1 MGSPFEH
8 REVMKAAMRYNEER
22 TVEQVL
28 AERARARAE
37 SESKMAEM
45 RKRGSAGSKIPS
57 APALSSVPKSEMD
70 KLRDMLANAP
80 ARPAPI
86 QELDSSPDE

>member
-28 AERARARAE
+28 ADRERRRAE
-37 SESKMAEM
+37 DESRMADM
-45 RKRGSAGSKIPS
+45 RKRGKATAGVPRTPTL
-57 APALSSVPKSEMD
+57 APVPQSEMD
-70 KLRDMLANAP
+70 KLREMLANAP
-80 ARPAPI
+80 PRPVPVE
-86 QELDSSPDE
+86 QLDSPPDE